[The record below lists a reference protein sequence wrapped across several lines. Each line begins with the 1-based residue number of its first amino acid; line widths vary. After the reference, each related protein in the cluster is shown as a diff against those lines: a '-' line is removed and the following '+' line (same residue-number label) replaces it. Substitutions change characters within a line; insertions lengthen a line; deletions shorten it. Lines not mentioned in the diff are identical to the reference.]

1 MKIKRIF
8 ALIAVIFLIGIYAF
22 TLIAA
27 ISGSP
32 DTDYLL
38 RASIFC
44 TAVIPVMLY
53 AWILIYRIFGSRG
66 EQNTSDSHTD
76 SAADAN
82 ADSHSDNKQIQD

>member
-53 AWILIYRIFGSRG
+53 AWILIYRIFGSRS
-66 EQNTSDSHTD
+66 EQNTPDSHADSDSATD
-76 SAADAN
+76 TN
-82 ADSHSDNKQIQD
+82 ADSHSDSK